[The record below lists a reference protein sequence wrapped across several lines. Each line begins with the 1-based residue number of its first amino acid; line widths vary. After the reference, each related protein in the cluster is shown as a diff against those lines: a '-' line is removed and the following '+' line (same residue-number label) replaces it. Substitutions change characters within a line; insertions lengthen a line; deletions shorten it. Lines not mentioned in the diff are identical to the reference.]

1 MRAIGKHSADD
12 SGAVTVEAAFA
23 LCSIVLVVALAL
35 CAVAAAGA
43 ALRCQDAAR
52 EAARLAARG
61 EPARARLA
69 AQRIAPAGA
78 HVDVRSIGDEV
89 TATVAVGALA
99 GMPGLRVTGRAVGV
113 LEPGVLLGA
122 EDPPRSAPSPAGTF
136 TGSPETQ
143 APHAGGWP

>member
-1 MRAIGKHSADD
+1 MRAIGKYSADD

-35 CAVAAAGA
+35 CAVAAGGA

-69 AQRIAPAGA
+69 AQLIAPPGA
-78 HVDVRSIGDEV
+78 RVEVRTIGDEV
-89 TATVAVGALA
+89 TATVAAGALA
-99 GMPGLRVTGRAVGV
+99 GLPALRVTGRAVGV
-113 LEPGVLLGA
+113 LEPGVLLGLD
-122 EDPPRSAPSPAGTF
+122 DPPSPPARAPISVSPGTHASEAAG
-136 TGSPETQ
+136 P
-143 APHAGGWP
+143 P